1 VLQETERFIQGQ
13 LAGLKRKE
21 NPWLGIPTSCIKLP
35 FIAYI
40 FPRTNGDQ
48 FNYHLYYNNLIIQ
61 IYFQLLATDK
71 AYLKNLNNIAL
82 KHLEIY

>member
-40 FPRTNGDQ
+40 FPRTNG
-48 FNYHLYYNNLIIQ
+48 
-61 IYFQLLATDK
+61 
-71 AYLKNLNNIAL
+71 
-82 KHLEIY
+82 